1 VRTVQREA
9 IGWAALWG
17 ILVLPLAALAAG
29 GVSSVPMTAWLT
41 AVAYLVVTTLL
52 LMRGLRRHG
61 AVHFGPAN
69 AVTSLRSTI
78 VGLIAGLVVASFV
91 APVPVSLLVG
101 LTVPALALDAV
112 DGWVAR
118 RTRSTSELG
127 ARFDMEVDAFLL
139 LVLSTYVARDLG
151 LWVLTIGLLR
161 YAFVAVGWMLPWFR
175 ARLPYRYWRKVV
187 TAVAG
192 IALALAVAGAP
203 VPVAAVAVG
212 VALALLLESF
222 GRDVVWLVRRRA
234 ATTSVL
240 RSAMMETSRRRPRG

>member
-1 VRTVQREA
+1 MRTVQREA

-17 ILVLPLAALAAG
+17 ILVLPLVAG
-29 GVSSVPMTAWLT
+29 VSGGASSVPLTAWITT
-41 AVAYLVVTTLL
+41 AAYLVVSTLL
-52 LMRGLRRHG
+52 LMRGLRRHR
-61 AVHFGPAN
+61 AVRFGPAN
-69 AVTSLRSTI
+69 AVTSLRSTL
-78 VGLIAGLVVASFV
+78 VGLITGLVVASFV
-91 APVPVSLLVG
+91 APVPVPLLVG

-139 LVLSTYVARDLG
+139 LVLSVYVARDLG

-192 IALALAVAGAP
+192 IALALAVAGT
-203 VPVAAVAVG
+203 PVAIAGAAVG

-222 GRDVVWLVRRRA
+222 GRDAVWLVRQRA
-234 ATTSVL
+234 ASFRPAPGAEL
-240 RSAMMETSRRRPRG
+240 RR

>member
-1 VRTVQREA
+1 MRTVQREA

-29 GVSSVPMTAWLT
+29 GVSSVPLMAWLT

-61 AVHFGPAN
+61 AVRFGPAN
-69 AVTSLRSTI
+69 AVTSLRSTL
-78 VGLIAGLVVASFV
+78 VGLITGLVVASFV
-91 APVPVSLLVG
+91 APVPVPLLVG

-139 LVLSTYVARDLG
+139 LVLSASVARDLG

-212 VALALLLESF
+212 LALALLLESF
-222 GRDVVWLVRRRA
+222 GRDALWLVRQRT
-234 ATTSVL
+234 ATMSVL
-240 RSAMMETSRRRPRG
+240 RCAVMESSRWRPRG